1 MLVDAHL
8 ALTLALG
15 SGSGSGALERQWL
28 LATSISLPGWGRTGG
43 QFALAFLHGHTLRG
57 FFHAVDLRLRLS
69 LCPALAADAGGEGVV
84 GGFAG
89 DVVEAGSL
97 LLQLFI
103 ATVVVGDAMTSLLH
117 RRP

>member
-15 SGSGSGALERQWL
+15 SGSGSGAERQWL

-43 QFALAFLHGHTLRG
+43 QFALASLRGHALRG
-57 FFHAVDLRLRLS
+57 FFLAIDLRLRLS
-69 LCPALAADAGGEGVV
+69 LRPALAADAGGEGVV
-84 GGFAG
+84 VGFAG

-103 ATVVVGDAMTSLLH
+103 ATVVVGEAISSHLH